1 MIKIDNFQH
10 YIESDVHN
18 LYLLGYPNP
27 HLILNSKN
35 LMLSN
40 SSTYR
45 QTDRHLHMWR
55 PTLRSKGRLK
65 KNIFI
70 LTPDNNFPFTTNFC
84 LTFSQLIPYRSLE
97 MRNDLFVAVL
107 MPATFACYILIVV
120 EEVLN
125 LPAIHIF
132 LNNIIFSIKEVNNG
146 KYLSH
151 RHQP

>member
-40 SSTYR
+40 SSTCR
-45 QTDRHLHMWR
+45 QTDI
-55 PTLRSKGRLK
+55 

-70 LTPDNNFPFTTNFC
+70 LTPDNNIPFTPNFC

-97 MRNDLFVAVL
+97 ILKSEKSDALFVAVL
-107 MPATFACYILIVV
+107 MPATF
-120 EEVLN
+120 E
-125 LPAIHIF
+125 
-132 LNNIIFSIKEVNNG
+132 
-146 KYLSH
+146 
-151 RHQP
+151 